1 MDRIKRIGPYP
12 TPRLVIDNTG
22 KSQEPPSKI
31 SPRRQQQLREALQA
45 LASELTSPAY
55 FAPLVDK
62 YIPIILPGKRV
73 ARVDML
79 KTENSR
85 TFSRYSI
92 STPRTYAFSNMEIT
106 PLMQRNWSQLSVT
119 GDPEFRAAMQAI
131 NQGVEVVIREGGETF
146 LARPLLGA
154 EETKLGAIVL
164 SNRTSDG
171 VSLVTIEDQ
180 EIFQLFAQEVSRL

>member
-1 MDRIKRIGPYP
+1 MDSIKKIVRYFK
-12 TPRLVIDNTG
+12 PRLVIDNTE
-22 KSQEPPSKI
+22 KSQKPPGNI
-31 SPRRQQQLREALQA
+31 SALRQQQLQTALQA

-106 PLMQRNWSQLSVT
+106 PLMQ
-119 GDPEFRAAMQAI
+119 
-131 NQGVEVVIREGGETF
+131 
-146 LARPLLGA
+146 
-154 EETKLGAIVL
+154 
-164 SNRTSDG
+164 
-171 VSLVTIEDQ
+171 
-180 EIFQLFAQEVSRL
+180 